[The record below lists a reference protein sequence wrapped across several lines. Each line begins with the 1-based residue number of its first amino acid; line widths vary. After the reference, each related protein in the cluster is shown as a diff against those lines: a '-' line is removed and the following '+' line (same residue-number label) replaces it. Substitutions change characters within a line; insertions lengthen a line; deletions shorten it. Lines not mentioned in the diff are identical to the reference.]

1 MLSDTSTAVDNK
13 SEGSSHGA
21 TAERAQKC
29 QVVGDGAAARAQE
42 KAAVVDSEQRASQT
56 SEAGRTEVMTQDA
69 EDAQEPACKKLAPS
83 RCISCKKKVGL
94 LGFHCRC
101 GGTFCEKHRY
111 SDKHECSFDYRSH
124 GRDQVCLWAAHY
136 SLLSPRCSLFPS
148 FSLSR
153 ATRLRYQISVILATL
168 LRTYAAN
175 LLSVQDW

>member
-56 SEAGRTEVMTQDA
+56 SEGGRTGVISH
-69 EDAQEPACKKLAPS
+69 EDGEEPACKKLAPS

-124 GRDQVCLWAAHY
+124 GRDQVGPVAAPVPAPVPAFTPASLFRAPHY
-136 SLLSPRCSLFPS
+136 SRLSPSPAPRGYDIK
-148 FSLSR
+148 
-153 ATRLRYQISVILATL
+153 YQ
-168 LRTYAAN
+168 
-175 LLSVQDW
+175 

>member
-56 SEAGRTEVMTQDA
+56 SEAGRTGVMTQDA

-124 GRDQVCLWAAHY
+124 GRDQVGPVTTCAPLITPIFLFRAAHY
-136 SLLSPRCSLFPS
+136 SRLSPSPAPRGYDIK
-148 FSLSR
+148 
-153 ATRLRYQISVILATL
+153 YQ
-168 LRTYAAN
+168 
-175 LLSVQDW
+175 